1 MKKHSS
7 LIISVVALIVALVAL
22 AMNFSC
28 SKNAQQVSGDN
39 ASMSIEET
47 LNNNPEI
54 IINAMQKYEQKLQEE
69 RLANAQK
76 LIDEN
81 IDALNNNPDSPTVGD
96 KGAKV
101 TVVEFFD
108 FSCHYCHALYPN
120 LKKVM
125 DKNPDVKYVFKEMA
139 FVAPVSSYAA
149 KAALAANMQG
159 KYAEVLDALMT
170 NQGALSEAKV
180 DELAVKAGVDLEQMK
195 ADMNSDKVAQIMK
208 DTSDLAG
215 KIQVN
220 GVPALVINGKLVQTL
235 DEAVIQS
242 EIDAAK
248 AK

>member
-1 MKKHSS
+1 MKKYSS
-7 LIISVVALIVALVAL
+7 LIISVLALIIAVVALV
-22 AMNFSC
+22 MSMPK
-28 SKNAQQVSGDN
+28 SSDN
-39 ASMSIEET
+39 QPLSVEET

-54 IINAMQKYEQKLQEE
+54 IINAMQNYEKKLREE
-69 RLANAQK
+69 ALANAQK

-81 IDALNNNPDSPTVGD
+81 IDALNNNPDSPTIGNKD
-96 KGAKV
+96 AKV

-139 FVAPVSSYAA
+139 FVAPISDYAA
-149 KAALAANMQG
+149 KAGLAANMQG
-159 KYAEVLDALMT
+159 KYAEFLDALMT

-180 DELAVKAGVDLEQMK
+180 DELAVKSGVDLVQMK
-195 ADMNSDKVAQIMK
+195 ADMNSDKIAQIMK
-208 DTSDLAG
+208 ANSELAG

-235 DEAVIQS
+235 DEGVIQS

>member
-1 MKKHSS
+1 MKKYSS
-7 LIISVVALIVALVAL
+7 LIISVVALIVAVIALV
-22 AMNFSC
+22 MNLTC
-28 SKNAQQVSGDN
+28 NKNNQPISV
-39 ASMSIEET
+39 EET

-54 IINAMQKYEQKLQEE
+54 IINAMQNYEQKIREE
-69 RLANAQK
+69 ALANAQK

-81 IDALNNNPDSPTVGD
+81 IEALNNNPDSPTLGNKD
-96 KGAKV
+96 AKV

-120 LKKVM
+120 LKNIM

-139 FVAPVSSYAA
+139 FVAPVSIYAA

-159 KYAEVLDALMT
+159 KYAEVLNALMT

-195 ADMNSDKVAQIMK
+195 ADMNSDKVAQMMK
-208 DTSDLAG
+208 DNSDLAG

>member
-81 IDALNNNPDSPTVGD
+81 IDALNNNPDSPTVGAKD
-96 KGAKV
+96 AKV

-139 FVAPVSSYAA
+139 FVSPVSSYAA